1 MKWYVIVDKYIDG
14 RECVGIN
21 DESYYGDGV
30 IISTHATDDEADSAA
45 REYAQ
50 ASGLPL
56 LADIEEEADSMKMK
70 EIIKNAEE
78 IKIVSGE
85 GEQGTVE
92 DYEGTRTERA
102 ICMRLAKEESGGDRW
117 AFARIDGVRYDR
129 KDNEL
134 IPRY

>member
-21 DESYYGDGV
+21 DESYFGDGE

-56 LADIEEEADSMKMK
+56 LADIE
-70 EIIKNAEE
+70 
-78 IKIVSGE
+78 
-85 GEQGTVE
+85 QGRFMAMTP
-92 DYEGTRTERA
+92 DDAATFR
-102 ICMRLAKEESGGDRW
+102 
-117 AFARIDGVRYDR
+117 
-129 KDNEL
+129 N
-134 IPRY
+134 